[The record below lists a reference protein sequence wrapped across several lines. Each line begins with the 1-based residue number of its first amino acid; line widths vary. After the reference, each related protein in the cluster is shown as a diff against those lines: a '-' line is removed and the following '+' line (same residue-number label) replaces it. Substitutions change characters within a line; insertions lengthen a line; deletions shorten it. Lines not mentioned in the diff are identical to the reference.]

1 MDSLLYY
8 TDYGWCSPQYRQPGV
23 FGVTALHIVVYR
35 QHDDMSLWYNL
46 FHHMTGPEDLQ
57 VTFGCGISAWK
68 LAEGHPLMTRT
79 LERFQILLRAR
90 HFFRL
95 SQEYAFSLS
104 PNMLHSRFILDRYID
119 LHSRGLSN
127 ALLPTLRP
135 DNIHSTLYPG
145 APSFFTPLFIAV
157 LANDLLFLEA
167 LISKGAQPSSQP
179 PAPEGN
185 YYLLH
190 LAARLNHHHL
200 IPTLVKAG
208 CRMDQ
213 DAHPYGMSRTPL
225 VIAAHYGNLCSIKA
239 LTNSPG
245 FDLQSSEG
253 TCALHVAAQEGQF
266 HVIPTLVNLGCKANS
281 SQYGNL
287 VTPLHVAAMG
297 DHVGAV
303 STLLKFGAN
312 AQSITSRGETALH
325 FAAEH
330 GSSDVIRLL
339 IQEGL
344 CPYQNKSGD
353 KGFSSP
359 FCQAVSHRSLS
370 VLKALVNLG
379 YTPDDSSGIGLLDF
393 ALSVRGCLK
402 QGKFTH
408 SLPQGISN
416 RITIRFLEELIK
428 LGCSTRTVD
437 KISGCLPIHVA
448 AYNNDA
454 TAIQLLIDHG
464 CPKNAFTK
472 LPQGQRLTPMQ
483 MAAENNCPEAIDIL
497 VANGCN
503 VDFHHPLESPPLHI
517 AIYRGSLKA
526 VRMLLN
532 LGARVTL
539 RNKLGL
545 LPIHTAIACNQ
556 TEAIE
561 MLFDHGASVCHGHE
575 EAHFNERREMHN
587 TRKLLSEIDEVLLH
601 LEGTMS
607 SAELSYSELTSPA
620 ERAARLLLK
629 RMKSARLNCQ
639 EVFLSPLTFAIFCK
653 NRVAIRKLIELGA
666 DVNDR
671 EYGIGSL
678 LNAVHFGFAEMVGF
692 LIDLGAERDA
702 IYESGLGLIHTA
714 IQHNYPDIVQTL
726 IDKGCDPSL
735 PTLIG
740 GKPDLTPFQLASLLC
755 RPRILQVLRR
765 FVTDVNQVSHDHLS
779 PLHLAI
785 LKASINNESPDGSKQ
800 QIIVK
805 VNPAHQKETVQLL
818 LEYGCNVNATDEEGL
833 TPLDLAVHYE
843 LESIVMILTQAGGE
857 RGEKIKEKDEL
868 RKRVEYLE
876 GRVSGFH
883 KKMNVVEERMNAL
896 ETHQMNSPSVQQ
908 NSTRMFDL
916 DVDLSKSACY

>member
-1 MDSLLYY
+1 MESLQYY

-35 QHDDMSLWYNL
+35 QHDDMSLWFNL

-68 LAEGHPLMTRT
+68 LAEGYPLMTRM
-79 LERFQILLRAR
+79 LERFQSLLRAR

-95 SQEYAFSLS
+95 SQEYAFG
-104 PNMLHSRFILDRYID
+104 PNMLHSRLILDRYID

-127 ALLPTLRP
+127 ALLPTLVS
-135 DNIHSTLYPG
+135 DNIHSPLYPG

-167 LISKGAQPSSQP
+167 LIYKGAQVSSQP

-213 DAHPYGMSRTPL
+213 DAHPFDMLRTPL

-239 LTNSPG
+239 LTKSPG

-253 TCALHVAAQEGQF
+253 TYALLAAAQEGQF

-339 IQEGL
+339 IQAGL
-344 CPYQNKSGD
+344 CPYQIKSED
-353 KGFSSP
+353 KEFLSP
-359 FCQAVSHRSLS
+359 FSLAVSHRSLS
-370 VLKALVNLG
+370 VLKELVNLG
-379 YTPDDSSGIGLLDF
+379 YAPEPSGFGLLHF

-402 QGKFTH
+402 EGKSTC

-437 KISGCLPIHVA
+437 ENTGCLPIHVA
-448 AYNNDA
+448 AYHNDA

-464 CPKNAFTK
+464 CPKNTFTK

-483 MAAENNCPEAIDIL
+483 IAAEKNCPEAIDIL
-497 VANGCN
+497 AANGCN
-503 VDFHHPLESPPLHI
+503 VDFHHPLEEPSLHT
-517 AIYRGSLKA
+517 AICRGSFKA

-539 RNKLGL
+539 RSKLGL

-561 MLFDHGASVCHGHE
+561 MLFNHGASVCHGHE
-575 EAHFNERREMHN
+575 EANFNERREMHN
-587 TRKLLSEIDEVLLH
+587 THKLLSEIDEVLSH

-620 ERAARLLLK
+620 ERAVRLLLK

-653 NRVAIRKLIELGA
+653 NQVAVRKLIELGA
-666 DVNDR
+666 DVNDK
-671 EYGIGSL
+671 EFGIGSL
-678 LNAVHFGFAEMVGF
+678 LNAVHFGYSEMVEF
-692 LIDLGAERDA
+692 LIDLGAERDT

-714 IQHNYPDIVQTL
+714 IQDNYPDIVQTL

-735 PTLIG
+735 PTLID
-740 GKPDLTPFQLASLLC
+740 GKPDLTPFQLTSLLC
-755 RPRILQVLRR
+755 RPRILQILRR

-785 LKASINNESPDGSKQ
+785 LKASIYNICMDGSTQ

-805 VNPAHQKETVQLL
+805 VKPAHREETVKLL
-818 LEYGCNVNATDEEGL
+818 LEYGCNVNATDKEGL

-843 LESIVMILTQAGGE
+843 LETIVMMLTQAGGE

-868 RKRVEYLE
+868 KKRIEYLE
-876 GRVSGFH
+876 GRVSGLY
-883 KKMNVVEERMNAL
+883 KKMDTMEERMSVL
-896 ETHQMNSPSVQQ
+896 ETHQMRSPSVQE
-908 NSTRMFDL
+908 NSTRMFNP